1 MKHNEQAN
9 HERDDHALLT
19 ASIFGELSADEQAA
33 LDARLANEPELR
45 AQRDALAATASLVR
59 GSFPAGESL
68 PPELLA
74 GLERA
79 AAGNTPAP
87 APIHQMPTR
96 TNWMRIAAGL
106 TLICGGAIAANE
118 LFKSGDREDTRE
130 DRLAQGERLYGYNEA
145 ASNSRSRPITE
156 IDAEGATRI
165 KRENYFDAEDPEQ
178 YEQLRKKLGEVAATL
193 EADQAPAEAGLDS
206 IRHSAGPS
214 QDLAGERLGGTAGQ
228 PKDSAQYDMPGRQ
241 LGRTGAV
248 EAPEAETASDDAF
261 FIGQAQADNSDRFGK
276 RGAAPAPATV
286 EPLDRPG
293 SSHGG
298 HYRGPGD
305 AVPPSGG
312 GGEAS
317 PGSGVFP
324 GAELVTE
331 SPAADPAVSAGMK
344 PQTATGNG
352 GPSSPSPAGPSTPA
366 PAREVKRVKSKSN
379 GPHNPGPNPT
389 PEAKVHDSL
398 RGLGYVGGDEDG
410 EAADSGRFRR
420 ALDGHEESEVIELD
434 DLDRWQEV
442 SKRKKLRFED
452 DGDELDFDVEYDREG
467 RKRDYAGRRIY
478 TEDELDALAAQRSE
492 RVLKS
497 CRRLPNE
504 RPNMMFFRFYGDNGF
519 ELAHIDPQST
529 FGADVDTASY
539 TLARR
544 YLRDGLLPEKAQ
556 IRTEEFVN
564 YFKPDLAPPA
574 ADSPIPFAVHTELGV
589 SRYGR
594 DQWASDKSAG
604 TERYMLRVGVRG
616 KEVAR
621 EERQPLQL
629 TFVVDTSG
637 SMKEGGRMELV
648 KHALRLLITEL
659 DARDSIAL
667 VAFSNEARQILPMTS
682 AANRGLIETAIH
694 GLNPDGG
701 TNAEAGLRMGYETA
715 GLTLAPGNHSRVV
728 LLSDGVAN
736 IGQTDQDRVNED
748 VRKQRERG
756 IYLNTVGV
764 GMGNHNDVFLEQLA
778 NKGDGLCNYVDD
790 EREARRA
797 LVENFTGAFET
808 IARDLKVQVEF
819 DASQVYRYR
828 LLGYENRAI
837 ADVDFR
843 NDKVDAGEVGAGHQV
858 VALYELELTGNA
870 SEAPLAKVN
879 VRWKAPTGAGRHPE
893 EDVAAGEF
901 SFPVTNAPLGAF
913 EATSLGFQRDACVA
927 QFAEIMR
934 RSVHAR
940 GDSLDDLIAQSAKLD
955 AQLRD
960 PDFSEFVDMLRASRR
975 LIIEREPRT
984 SDLTDCIDALRRN
997 RILRAQVEELRRD
1010 QSAALLSDLEQQNA
1024 QLELRIRDL
1033 IRQELEQELK

>member
-1 MKHNEQAN
+1 MNHNEQE
-9 HERDDHALLT
+9 HIERDDHALLT
-19 ASIFGELSADEQAA
+19 ASVFGELSADEQAA
-33 LDARLANEPELR
+33 LDARLAQEPELR

-79 AAGNTPAP
+79 ASADTPV
-87 APIHQMPTR
+87 HQMPAR
-96 TNWMRIAAGL
+96 RNWMRIAAGL
-106 TLICGGAIAANE
+106 TLVCGGAIAANE
-118 LFKSGDREDTRE
+118 IFKSGDREDTRA
-130 DRLAQGERLYGYNEA
+130 DRLAKAERAMVYNRAGEPVQPQPIDRHGAEKSEYRSNANTESENPADFEMLRKRLGETA
-145 ASNSRSRPITE
+145 A
-156 IDAEGATRI
+156 
-165 KRENYFDAEDPEQ
+165 KREA
-178 YEQLRKKLGEVAATL
+178 GEWDENARVSTVR
-193 EADQAPAEAGLDS
+193 DS
-206 IRHSAGPS
+206 TAPS
-214 QDLAGERLGGTAGQ
+214 QDLAGARLGGAAGQ
-228 PKDSAQYDMPGRQ
+228 PKDSAQRGLQSDGSEVK
-241 LGRTGAV
+241 LGRGGAV
-248 EAPEAETASDDAF
+248 PSPEAETASDDAF
-261 FIGQAQADNSDRFGK
+261 FIGQAQSDSRARSEEQGK
-276 RGAAPAPATV
+276 LLAPATV

-293 SSHGG
+293 TSHGG
-298 HYRGPGD
+298 GYRGPGD
-305 AVPPSGG
+305 STPPS
-312 GGEAS
+312 EVADSS
-317 PGSGVFP
+317 PSSGVFA
-324 GAELVTE
+324 GTELITE
-331 SPAADPAVSAGMK
+331 SPAADPSISAGAK
-344 PQTATGNG
+344 PSAVTSGG
-352 GPSSPSPAGPSTPA
+352 GPASPPPAGLTSPAPSRDA
-366 PAREVKRVKSKSN
+366 KRVKTKSS
-379 GPHNPGPNPT
+379 GPQAPAAAGT
-389 PEAKVHDSL
+389 PKAKVHDSL
-398 RGLGYVGGDEDG
+398 RGLGYVGGDVDG
-410 EAADSGRFRR
+410 EEADSGRFRR
-420 ALDGHEESEVIELD
+420 QIRLAD
-434 DLDRWQEV
+434 D
-442 SKRKKLRFED
+442 SD
-452 DGDELDFDVEYDREG
+452 DGDAGYADDFEFEFDRED

-492 RVLKS
+492 HVLRG

-519 ELAHIDPQST
+519 ELAHVDPQST

-574 ADSPIPFAVHTELGV
+574 ADSPIPFAVHTELGI

-594 DQWASDKSAG
+594 DQWASEKSAG
-604 TERYMLRVGVRG
+604 TDRYMLRVGVRG

-648 KHALRLLITEL
+648 KHALRLLVTEL

-667 VAFSNEARQILPMTS
+667 IAFSNEARQVLPMTS

-764 GMGNHNDVFLEQLA
+764 GMGNHNDTFLEQLA

-819 DASQVYRYR
+819 DPSQVYRYR

-901 SFPVTNAPLGAF
+901 SFPVNNAPIAAF

-927 QFAEIMR
+927 QFAEILR

-960 PDFSEFVDMLRASRR
+960 PDFSEFVDMLRAGRR
-975 LIIEREPRT
+975 LIIERAPRT

-1010 QSAALLSDLEQQNA
+1010 QSAALLSDLERQNA

>member
-1 MKHNEQAN
+1 MKHDEQDRIE
-9 HERDDHALLT
+9 HDDHALLA
-19 ASIFGELSADEQAA
+19 ASVFGELSADEQAA

-45 AQRDALAATASLVR
+45 AERDAIAATASLVR
-59 GSFPAGESL
+59 GAFPAGESL
-68 PPELLA
+68 PPKLMA
-74 GLERA
+74 SLERA
-79 AAGNTPAP
+79 ASAGVVTPLA
-87 APIHQMPTR
+87 AVNQR
-96 TNWMRIAAGL
+96 TQWFRIAAGL
-106 TLICGGAIAANE
+106 TLLCGGAIAANE
-118 LFKSGDREDTRE
+118 WFQRGKAEDTRE
-130 DRLAQGERLYGYNEA
+130 DRLAQSDADFAYGQRDKAGEKSEFLPVTKVN
-145 ASNSRSRPITE
+145 T
-156 IDAEGATRI
+156 EGAT
-165 KRENYFDAEDPEQ
+165 KLARELYFDPEDPEDPEE
-178 YEQLRKKLGEVAATL
+178 YAEIREQLDEVAKKMDSRSSAQGEGVL
-193 EADQAPAEAGLDS
+193 YDLGLIES
-206 IRHSAGPS
+206 RR
-214 QDLAGERLGGTAGQ
+214 AGETDGSVAGRSGVPQ
-228 PKDSAQYDMPGRQ
+228 TRSQGAYGVLDSAQ
-241 LGRTGAV
+241 
-248 EAPEAETASDDAF
+248 PEAETASDDAF
-261 FIGQAQADNSDRFGK
+261 FIGHGQPASGDRAGE
-276 RGAAPAPATV
+276 RGSALAPATV

-293 SSHGG
+293 TSRGDAYH
-298 HYRGPGD
+298 GPGD
-305 AVPPSGG
+305 STPSEDAKERPAVGGVLVVTGPSAPATGAGG
-312 GGEAS
+312 AQ
-317 PGSGVFP
+317 P
-324 GAELVTE
+324 GAP
-331 SPAADPAVSAGMK
+331 SSK
-344 PQTATGNG
+344 G
-352 GPSSPSPAGPSTPA
+352 GPSSPGPAGLSGPA
-366 PAREVKRVKSKSN
+366 PAREVKRVKS
-379 GPHNPGPNPT
+379 GAPT
-389 PEAKVHDSL
+389 SVPAESPSVNDAL
-398 RGLGYVGGDEDG
+398 PGLGYLGDADDG
-410 EAADSGRFRR
+410 EEADSGRFRR
-420 ALDGHEESEVIELD
+420 VVRLEDGEVQYGSD
-434 DLDRWQEV
+434 Y
-442 SKRKKLRFED
+442 
-452 DGDELDFDVEYDREG
+452 DVELKLKD
-467 RKRDYAGRRIY
+467 RKRDFAGRLVY
-478 TEDELDALAAQRSE
+478 TEAELDAIAAARCE
-492 RVLKS
+492 RVLVS
-497 CRRLPNE
+497 CRPLPDE

-519 ELAHIDPQST
+519 ELAHIDPLST

-564 YFKPDLAPPA
+564 YFKPDLAPPP
-574 ADSPIPFAVHTELGV
+574 ADSKVPFAVHTELGI

-594 DQWASDKSAG
+594 DQWAS
-604 TERYMLRVGVRG
+604 ERSEGADRWMLRVGVRG

-621 EERQPLQL
+621 EDRQPLQL

-659 DARDSIAL
+659 DANDSIAL

-682 AANRGLIETAIH
+682 AANRGLIETSIH
-694 GLNPDGG
+694 GLSPNGG

-764 GMGNHNDVFLEQLA
+764 GMGNHNDTFLEQLA

-819 DASQVYRYR
+819 DPSQVYRYR

-837 ADVDFR
+837 ADADFR

-879 VRWKAPTGAGRHPE
+879 VRWKAPTGAGRHPS
-893 EDVAAGEF
+893 EDVAAGELAY
-901 SFPVTNAPLGAF
+901 PVSAASRTAF
-913 EATSLGFQRDACVA
+913 ESTSLGFQRDACVA
-927 QFAEIMR
+927 QFAEILR

-975 LIIEREPRT
+975 LIIERAPRT

-1010 QSAALLSDLEQQNA
+1010 QSATLLSDLEQQNA